1 MKSYEEALK
10 VAIAHQERYHK
21 YGLRCPIYI
30 VKKGDYYTSA
40 HSAEELAYAIENG
53 FEVVTK

>member
-10 VAIAHQERYHK
+10 VAIAHQERCHK
-21 YGLRCPIYI
+21 MGRRCLFHI
-30 VKKGDYYTSA
+30 VKKGDYYTTA
-40 HSAEELAYAIENG
+40 YNAEELAYAIENG